1 MEQPKYVINV
11 ENIGNFK
18 GYEIYD
24 NSVKFTP
31 TYNWCT
37 NEFKRINKLIFHD
50 KLEIP
55 IFKLINVKS
64 FFGEFTGYHNKTNII
79 RLSIKYNRT
88 EFEYINTLVH
98 EMLHQWIFE
107 SGTKD
112 NSSHGLYFKKYM
124 KQINEIFGF
133 KLKIITSSNFKLEQP
148 IQNNY
153 IIVYNDKINNESEKM
168 LFFSIVN
175 SKYLNIALACLNLDK
190 ETQPKLFCSSDA
202 FFNRIKESKKAL
214 KMYLISTYAES
225 LEDFINKY
233 KLISLDL

>member
-55 IFKLINVKS
+55 IFKLIQVKS
-64 FFGEFTGYHNKTNII
+64 FFGEFTGYRNKTNII

-112 NSSHGLYFKKYM
+112 NSSHGFYFKKYM
-124 KQINEIFGF
+124 NQINEIFGF
-133 KLKIITSSNFKLEQP
+133 KLKTMTSSNLKLEQP
-148 IQNNY
+148 MMQNNY
-153 IIVYNDKINNESEKM
+153 IVVYKDKINNEDRK
-168 LFFSIVN
+168 LFFSRVN
-175 SKYLNIALACLNLDK
+175 SKYLNISLACLNLDK

>member
-1 MEQPKYVINV
+1 M
-11 ENIGNFK
+11 
-18 GYEIYD
+18 
-24 NSVKFTP
+24 
-31 TYNWCT
+31 
-37 NEFKRINKLIFHD
+37 
-50 KLEIP
+50 
-55 IFKLINVKS
+55 
-64 FFGEFTGYHNKTNII
+64 
-79 RLSIKYNRT
+79 
-88 EFEYINTLVH
+88 H

-148 IQNNY
+148 TQNNY
-153 IIVYNDKINNESEKM
+153 IIVYTDKINNESERM
-168 LFFSIVN
+168 LFFSRVN

-190 ETQPKLFCSSDA
+190 ETQPKLFCSSDV
-202 FFNRIKESKKAL
+202 FFNRINESKKAL

>member
-24 NSVKFTP
+24 DSVKFTP

-64 FFGEFTGYHNKTNII
+64 FFGEFYGRYNKTNII

-148 IQNNY
+148 MQNSY
-153 IIVYNDKINNESEKM
+153 IVVYNDKINNESRK
-168 LFFSIVN
+168 LFFSRVN
-175 SKYLNIALACLNLDK
+175 SKYLNICLACLNLNK
-190 ETQPKLFCSSDA
+190 ETQPRLFCSSDA